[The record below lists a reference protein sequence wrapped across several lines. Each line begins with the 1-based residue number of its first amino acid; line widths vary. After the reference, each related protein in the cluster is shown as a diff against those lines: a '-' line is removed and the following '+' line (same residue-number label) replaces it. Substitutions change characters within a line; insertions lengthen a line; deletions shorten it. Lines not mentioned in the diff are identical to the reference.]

1 MSRID
6 KIPTDY
12 TAIGIV
18 LGGLVSYAFGTW
30 TWNLIT
36 TGTFTPK
43 GGDSTTS
50 KIIGLGFAGATVT
63 GRVWEFERERV
74 RNE

>member
-1 MSRID
+1 MSRVD

-12 TAIGIV
+12 TSIGIV
-18 LGGLVSYAFGTW
+18 LGGLVSYGFGTW

-43 GGDSTTS
+43 GGDSITS
-50 KIIGLGFAGATVT
+50 KIIGLGLAGTIVT
-63 GRVWEFERERV
+63 GRIWELERGV